1 MSLIFTLVAFAV
13 TLGILIVVH
22 EYGHYLVARACG
34 VKVLRFSVGF
44 GNPIVSK
51 RFKPDGTEWAIA
63 AFPLGGYVKML
74 DEREGEVAAADLPF
88 AFNRQPVW
96 QRMLIVVAGPAANFL
111 LAAVIYWALFLHGMP
126 GVRPVIDA
134 PPAGSAAAV
143 AGLAK
148 GDTIERVANHDVRTW
163 EDVNWALLR
172 HIVDGG
178 EVELFTR
185 GESGLVQVHTLRLDR
200 GQAGDLGKDFLPKL
214 GLVPTKVAQPRIG
227 EVQAN
232 SPAAQAGLRSGD
244 WVRSVDGVAVD
255 DWQSLVKQIR
265 GRADQ
270 RVRLEIV
277 RDGRTLEVSV
287 TPQRE
292 SVNGE
297 SIGRIGVGAYAFATV
312 RYTGLRAVGEA
323 WRKTWDTAAL
333 SLELLWKMVVGD
345 VSWRNLSGPVTIAD
359 YAGQTAQL
367 GWMPYLIFLALISTS
382 LGVLNL
388 LPVPVLDG
396 GHLMY
401 YIAELITGRAVSE
414 QAMMLG
420 QRIGMAL
427 LFTLM
432 LFALYNDINR
442 LLGP

>member
-1 MSLIFTLVAFAV
+1 MSLLITLAAFAV
-13 TLGILIVVH
+13 TLGVLIVVH
-22 EYGHYLVARACG
+22 EYGHYLAARACG

-44 GNPIVSK
+44 GNPIFSK
-51 RFKPDGTEWAIA
+51 RFKPDGTEWAVA

-74 DEREGEVAAADLPF
+74 DEREGEVAPAELPF

-96 QRMLIVVAGPAANFL
+96 QRMFIVVAGPAANFL

-134 PPAGSAAAV
+134 PPAGSAAAA

-148 GDTIERVANHDVRTW
+148 GDTLERVADHEVRTW

-172 HIVDGG
+172 HVVDGG
-178 EVELFTR
+178 QIELFAR
-185 GESGLVQVHTLRLDR
+185 DELGRVKVHTLRIEKAD
-200 GQAGDLGKDFLPKL
+200 GGDLDKDFLPKL
-214 GLVPTKVAQPRIG
+214 GLLPAKFAQPRIG
-227 EVQAN
+227 EIQPN
-232 SPAAQAGLRSGD
+232 SPAMQAGLRTGD
-244 WVRSVDGVAVD
+244 WVKTVNGVAVAN
-255 DWQSLVKQIR
+255 WQALVKEIR
-265 GRADQ
+265 RQPDQ

-277 RDGRTLEVSV
+277 REGHSIELSV

-292 SVNGE
+292 NVKGE
-297 SIGRIGVGAYAFATV
+297 SIGRIGVGAYAFTTV
-312 RYTGLRAVGEA
+312 SYGAARAVGEA
-323 WRKTWDTAAL
+323 LRKTWDTAAL
-333 SLELLWKMVVGD
+333 SLELLWKMVWGE

-359 YAGQTAQL
+359 YAGQTAQM

-401 YIAELITGRAVSE
+401 YIAETITGRPVSE
-414 QAMMLG
+414 QVLMLG